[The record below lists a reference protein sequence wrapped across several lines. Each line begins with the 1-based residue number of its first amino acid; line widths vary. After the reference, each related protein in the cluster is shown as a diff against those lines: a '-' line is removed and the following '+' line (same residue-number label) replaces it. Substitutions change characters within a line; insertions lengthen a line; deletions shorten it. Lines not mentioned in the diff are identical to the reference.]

1 MWLRSLDAAQRA
13 TLTRDDVDRL
23 RVCAT
28 EVPAWSEPFTRLLGQ
43 SVEPAV
49 SCPQIAGVEFPAM
62 ALRRAEWIG
71 GNLQLGLAP
80 LVEDP
85 DAFTF
90 FRIVGAEPRNW
101 DVHGVDDATFELTI
115 SGLNVR
121 VPMVRADIE
130 LIRGSY

>member
-1 MWLRSLDAAQRA
+1 
-13 TLTRDDVDRL
+13 
-23 RVCAT
+23 
-28 EVPAWSEPFTRLLGQ
+28 
-43 SVEPAV
+43 
-49 SCPQIAGVEFPAM
+49 M
-62 ALRRAEWIG
+62 ALRRAEWIS

-85 DAFTF
+85 EVFTY

-101 DVHGVDDATFELTI
+101 DVHGVDDAVFELTL